1 MSPPGQRW
9 VPFKTTRV
17 LSRRT
22 LAITLVLS
30 LCARA
35 QDGGV
40 VLDAPLILQLPNG
53 HYDFNPPAYI
63 AVDTE
68 LKRLQQLEREHNQE
82 PSWATPV
89 LVGLAVG
96 LLAGAAIAV
105 PLTLAAKSALD
116 APKPSP

>member
-1 MSPPGQRW
+1 
-9 VPFKTTRV
+9 VPFKTARSF

-22 LAITLVLS
+22 LAIALVLS
-30 LCARA
+30 LCAKA

-53 HYDFNPPAYI
+53 HFDFNPPAVK
-63 AVDTE
+63 AVDEE

-89 LVGLAVG
+89 LVGLIIGVT
-96 LLAGAAIAV
+96 AG
-105 PLTLAAKSALD
+105 LAAGVAGTLVVKSALD
-116 APKPSP
+116 AKP